1 MVLDESRRASIGAS
15 GVEKELATPPSPLE
29 SQFPPHSKQVEVEKI
44 DFNVDVEMDS
54 KRTFWTVE
62 EEQHLTKSYINI
74 STDSAIGN
82 SQKDKA
88 FWKCIG
94 DYYNETRPY
103 GTKKRDFMALKSHF
117 YGYYSLANEFG
128 SMHNNFWENRQS
140 GESDEDILVKTH
152 MKWKD
157 MHKNKPFKYEHVW
170 RILKEQ
176 VKWAPQSEGH
186 RVGKKARTSELGTHT
201 SSSNPNASADV
212 DDYEARKRPIG
223 KKMTKKKGKINHVVV
238 ETMEQSIG
246 NMSNMW
252 KEFKGIQQD
261 KVRKIDEFHNNEK
274 VVEFEA
280 FRRDYEILMRDT
292 SRMTKQQEDIYKKA
306 CEIC

>member
-1 MVLDESRRASIGAS
+1 MGLDESRRASIGAS

-29 SQFPPHSKQVEVEKI
+29 SQFPPHSTQVEVEKI
-44 DFNVDVEMDS
+44 DFNVDVEMGS

-62 EEQHLTKSYINI
+62 EEQHLAKSYINI
-74 STDSAIGN
+74 STDSAIEN

-88 FWKCIG
+88 FWKRIG

-117 YGYYSLANEFG
+117 YGYYSSANEFG
-128 SMHNNFWENRQS
+128 SMYNNFWENR
-140 GESDEDILVKTH
+140 H
-152 MKWKD
+152 
-157 MHKNKPFKYEHVW
+157 
-170 RILKEQ
+170 
-176 VKWAPQSEGH
+176 SEGH
-186 RVGKKARTSELGTHT
+186 RVGKKARTSELGAHT
-201 SSSNPNASADV
+201 SSSNPDASVDAD
-212 DDYEARKRPIG
+212 DCEARKRPIG
-223 KKMTKKKGKINHVVV
+223 QKVAKKKGKINHAVV
-238 ETMEQSIG
+238 EIMEQSIG

-274 VVEFEA
+274 VAESEA

-292 SRMTKQQEDIYKKA
+292 SRMTKQQEDIHKKA
-306 CEIC
+306 CEIISKRWGIPY

>member
-1 MVLDESRRASIGAS
+1 MVLDESRRVSIGAS
-15 GVEKELATPPSPLE
+15 GVEKELAAPPSPLE
-29 SQFPPHSKQVEVEKI
+29 SQFPPHSTQVEVEKI
-44 DFNVDVEMDS
+44 DFNVDAEMGS

-62 EEQHLTKSYINI
+62 EEQHLAKSYINI

-88 FWKCIG
+88 FWKRIG

-103 GTKKRDFMALKSHF
+103 RTTKRDYMVLKSHF

-128 SMHNNFWENRQS
+128 SMHNNFWENCQS
-140 GESDEDILVKTH
+140 GESDDDIHVKTH

-157 MHKNKPFKYEHVW
+157 MHKNKPFKYENMW

-176 VKWAPQSEGH
+176 VKWAPQLEGH
-186 RVGKKARTSELGTHT
+186 RVGKKARTSESGTHT
-201 SSSNPNASADV
+201 SSSNPNASDDV
-212 DDYEARKRPIG
+212 DDCEACKRPIRQ
-223 KKMTKKKGKINHVVV
+223 KAAKKKDKINHAVV
-238 ETMEQSIG
+238 EIMEQSIG

-252 KEFKGIQQD
+252 KESKGIQQD

-274 VVEFEA
+274 VAESEA

-292 SRMTKQQEDIYKKA
+292 SRMTKQQ
-306 CEIC
+306 